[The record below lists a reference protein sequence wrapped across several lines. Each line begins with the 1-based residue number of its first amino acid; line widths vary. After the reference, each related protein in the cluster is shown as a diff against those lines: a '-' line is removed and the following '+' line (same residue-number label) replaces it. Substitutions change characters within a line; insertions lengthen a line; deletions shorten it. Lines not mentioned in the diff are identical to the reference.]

1 VWLETE
7 VSGRL
12 IPGRRWTAKEAKTRA
27 ELEALLIQE
36 VKKITECGNV
46 EGFAITRPLG
56 RPWDIAIVGD
66 GPHVKPDCWK
76 KMRQIAHRLSEQY
89 DLSEA

>member
-1 VWLETE
+1 
-7 VSGRL
+7 
-12 IPGRRWTAKEAKTRA
+12 
-27 ELEALLIQE
+27 
-36 VKKITECGNV
+36 
-46 EGFAITRPLG
+46 
-56 RPWDIAIVGD
+56 VGD